1 MTIHSATA
9 KDGPDLGHH
18 VKTKGYRQEQHEKPY
33 LSSDNQDLQRAVR
46 KMRARGSNLKELAK
60 HFGISMETARS
71 ALFKSDRLTN
81 EKSRTPEPLP
91 AGHSIAMRGLW
102 RGLEHWRDFAD
113 AMNNRSRER

>member
-9 KDGPDLGHH
+9 KDGSNLSHH
-18 VKTKGYRQEQHEKPY
+18 VKTKGYRQGQHEKPY

-91 AGHSIAMRGLW
+91 VGHPIVMRGLW
-102 RGLEHWRDFAD
+102 RGLEHWRGFA
-113 AMNNRSRER
+113 ATLKREKV